1 MRHIGLMVTPGTG
14 YRSVEVSETMSLAD
28 LVSQENLFGRTIV
41 VDGEGVA
48 PDAYSGTSLDGVTE
62 VWATGAVKGA

>member
-14 YRSVEVSETMSLAD
+14 YRSVEVSEGATLAD
-28 LVSQENLFGRTIV
+28 LVAQENLFGRTLV
-41 VDGEGVA
+41 VDGTGVA
-48 PDAYSGTSLDGVTE
+48 PEAYGTTSLDGVTE